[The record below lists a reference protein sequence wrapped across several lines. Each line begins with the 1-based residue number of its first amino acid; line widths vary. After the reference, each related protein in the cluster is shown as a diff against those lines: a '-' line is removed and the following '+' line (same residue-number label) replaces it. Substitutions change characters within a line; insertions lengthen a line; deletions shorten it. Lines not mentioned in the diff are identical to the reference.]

1 MPVLKHTPS
10 QAGYAGASSGKPFKL
25 MIIIYPFTSMFS
37 RHHHDN
43 MLDCSRACIT
53 TFEERYVIHFCH
65 IDRWKIH
72 QSKYIVLAGFDESL
86 IKSGIDYLEQLH
98 VVILAQPL
106 LCCQSLEDYFPPPL
120 PPFSQSVLPLIKND
134 GSALG
139 EFNKPAYFTAFANG
153 KSST

>member
-25 MIIIYPFTSMFS
+25 IIIIYPFTSMFS

-86 IKSGIDYLEQLH
+86 IKSGIDYLEQL
-98 VVILAQPL
+98 
-106 LCCQSLEDYFPPPL
+106 
-120 PPFSQSVLPLIKND
+120 QSVLPLIKND